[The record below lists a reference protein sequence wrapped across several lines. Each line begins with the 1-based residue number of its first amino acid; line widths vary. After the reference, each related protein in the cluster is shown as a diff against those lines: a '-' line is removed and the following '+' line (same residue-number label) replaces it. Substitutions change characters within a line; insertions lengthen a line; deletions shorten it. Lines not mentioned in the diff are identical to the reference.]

1 MNNHNHTP
9 FSIPYL
15 AAVQDSGQSTSG
27 SEPAPRKPST
37 ADNQLVDMTEPV
49 VLPILPLIE
58 SVVFP
63 YLTVPVMLKRESSLQ
78 LCKEAVEAGEY
89 IVLLPQVDENKE
101 NPSLLRDFHRYGVIG
116 RIINLIRLPDG
127 SMSAMV
133 QTLARIH
140 ITRITSKSPY
150 LRGKGDVC
158 HEAFPEVIAHGVAP
172 IDPENNNVDKYVVMM
187 ASIKAVFYHILS
199 LVGDESTQEMK
210 EALEAHQAPLAAVN
224 FIASNGPTPPPG
236 KARILAINDPME
248 RYMALLDSLYEAE
261 KYLNIKKEISSK
273 THENLTRQQ
282 REHFLKA
289 QIDAM
294 QDELGQNDIE
304 DQDYNEL
311 IKRAEAM
318 KWPAYA
324 REHFDREIRKLER
337 FNASMPEYAIQYTYL
352 DTMLSLPWD
361 NCKHPDIDIQN
372 VINILNEDHYGLEE
386 VKDRILEQVALLKIN
401 VDSRQP
407 IICLYGPPGVGKT
420 SLGNSIAKALGREYA
435 RISLGGVHDEAEI
448 RGHRRTYIGA
458 MPGRIIAALKKC
470 DTSNPVI
477 VLDEIDKIG
486 KDFKGD
492 PQTALL
498 EVLDPEQNVRFHDNY
513 LDVDYDLSRVLFIAT
528 ANDLSTV
535 SRPLLDR
542 MELIEINTYV
552 LDEKIQ
558 IAKHHLVPKTFAA
571 AGMELVP
578 FTDEALGLI
587 AERYTRESGVRLLEK
602 KIAKIVRKM
611 ALEKVK
617 GQPLPSVI
625 GTDEVRHYLGPE
637 EITSEKWET
646 NKYLGVVTGLAW
658 TSVGGEILMVEASLT
673 DGKGEKMTLTG
684 SLGDVMKESATIAR
698 QYLRAHAD
706 EAGID
711 AKLFSSKDMHIH
723 VPEGAIPKDGPS
735 AGVTMVTALASIYS
749 GRKVRERLAMSGEIT
764 LRGKILP
771 VGGLKEKVLAA
782 KSAGITTIALCE
794 ENRRDISKIPAR
806 YLEGLEFRYF
816 TDIQPLLDFALLPK
830 EN

>member
-1 MNNHNHTP
+1 MKIHDNNP
-9 FSIPYL
+9 FSIPYPT
-15 AAVQDSGQSTSG
+15 VSQDDSDVHAQSGKAPRISTGIQLPDS
-27 SEPAPRKPST
+27 SEPV
-37 ADNQLVDMTEPV
+37 N
-49 VLPILPLIE
+49 LPILPLIE

-63 YLTVPVMLKRESSLQ
+63 YLTVPVILKRESSLQ
-78 LCKEAVEAGEY
+78 LCREAAENGEH
-89 IVLLPQVDENKE
+89 IVLLPQIDEQKD
-101 NPSLLRDFHRYGVIG
+101 NPTLLRDFHRYGVIG
-116 RIINLIRLPDG
+116 RIMNLIQLPDG
-127 SMSAMV
+127 TTSAMV
-133 QTLARIH
+133 QTLARVH
-140 ITRITSKSPY
+140 LARMTRKSPY
-150 LRGKGDVC
+150 LRGKFEIFK
-158 HEAFPEVIAHGVAP
+158 EAFPEIISRGVAP
-172 IDPENNNVDKYVVMM
+172 VDPADEDVDKYVVLT
-187 ASIKAVFYHILS
+187 ASIKSVFVEILNMI
-199 LVGDESTQEMK
+199 GEENTHEMRDVM
-210 EALEAHQAPLAAVN
+210 EGYSSPLATVN
-224 FIASNGPTPPPG
+224 FIASNGPTPPPE
-236 KARILAINDPME
+236 KAKILAIDNPLD
-248 RYMALLDSLYEAE
+248 RFQALLDSLYEAQ
-261 KYLNIKKEISSK
+261 KYINIKKEISNK
-273 THENLTRQQ
+273 THENLSRQQ

-294 QDELGQNDIE
+294 QEELGHNDIE
-304 DQDYNEL
+304 DQDYTEL
-311 IKRAEAM
+311 MKRADAM
-318 KWPAYA
+318 QWPKYA

-352 DTMLSLPWD
+352 DTMLSLPW
-361 NCKHPDIDIQN
+361 NKCKTFDFEILKVED
-372 VINILNEDHYGLEE
+372 VLNEDHYGLEE

-401 VDSRQP
+401 ADSRQP

-420 SLGNSIAKALGREYA
+420 SLGKSVARALGREYA

-470 DTSNPVI
+470 ETSNPVM

-486 KDFKGD
+486 KEFKGD

-513 LDVDYDLSRVLFIAT
+513 LDVDYDLSHVLFIAT

-558 IAKHHLVPKTFAA
+558 IARRHLVPKTFAS
-571 AGMELVP
+571 AGMEIIP
-578 FTDEALGLI
+578 FTDEALRLI

-602 KIAKIVRKM
+602 KIAKVVRKI
-611 ALEKVK
+611 ALEKVRNK
-617 GQPLPSVI
+617 PLPTQI
-625 GTDEVRHYLGPE
+625 GPEEVKKYLGPE
-637 EITSEKWET
+637 EVTSEKWET
-646 NKYLGVVTGLAW
+646 NKYIGVVTGLAW
-658 TSVGGEILMVEASLT
+658 TSVGGEILMIEASLT

-684 SLGDVMKESATIAR
+684 SLGDVMKESAVIAR

-706 EAGID
+706 EVGID
-711 AKLFSSKDMHIH
+711 PNLFTTKDVHIH

-735 AGVTMVTALASIYS
+735 AGVTMATALASAYS

-764 LRGKILP
+764 LRGKLLP

-794 ENRRDISKIPAR
+794 ENRREISKIPAR

-816 TDIQPLLDFALLPK
+816 KELKELLDFALLPK
-830 EN
+830 RD

>member
-1 MNNHNHTP
+1 MNNHNRNS
-9 FSIPYL
+9 FIIPYI
-15 AAVQDSGQSTSG
+15 ATAQDGGPHTSG
-27 SEPAPRKPST
+27 PVNPHEKSAKP
-37 ADNQLVDMTEPV
+37 DFQLPDMSGPV
-49 VLPILPLIE
+49 TLPILPLIDA
-58 SVVFP
+58 VVFP

-78 LCKEAVEAGEY
+78 LCREAVEANEP
-89 IVLLPQVDENKE
+89 IVLLSQTDENNE
-101 NPSLLRDFHRYGVIG
+101 NPSLLRDFHRYGVVG
-116 RIINLIRLPDG
+116 RIVNLIRLPDG
-127 SMSAMV
+127 STSAMV
-133 QTLARIH
+133 QTFARIRISR
-140 ITRITSKSPY
+140 ITRKSPY
-150 LRGKGDVC
+150 LRGKGEIC
-158 HEAFPEVIAHGVAP
+158 PEAFPEIIAHRAAP
-172 IDPENNNVDKYVVMM
+172 VDPSNKDMDRYVVMM
-187 ASIKAVFYHILS
+187 ASIKAVFLHILS
-199 LVGDESTQEMK
+199 LVGDDSTQEMR
-210 EALEAHQAPLAAVN
+210 EALEAYKAPLVTAN
-224 FIASNGPTPPPG
+224 FIASNGPTPPPE
-236 KARILAINDPME
+236 KARILSIDNPLD

-261 KYLNIKKEISSK
+261 KYLNIKKEISTK

-311 IKRAEAM
+311 IKRADAM
-318 KWPAYA
+318 KWPGYA

-352 DTMLSLPWD
+352 DTMLALPWD
-361 NCKHPDIDIQN
+361 ACQQSDIEIQR
-372 VINILNEDHYGLEE
+372 VTEILDEDHYGLEE

-401 VDSRQP
+401 SDSRQP

-420 SLGNSIAKALGREYA
+420 SLGKSVARALGREYA

-470 DTSNPVI
+470 RTSNPVI

-558 IAKHHLVPKTFAA
+558 IAHRHLVPRTFAA
-571 AGMELVP
+571 SGMAPVP
-578 FTDEALGLI
+578 FTEEALRFL

-611 ALEKVK
+611 ALDKVRNL
-617 GQPLPSVI
+617 PLPEKI
-625 GTDEVRHYLGPE
+625 GCEEVRKYLGPE
-637 EITSEKWET
+637 EVNAEKWET
-646 NKYLGVVTGLAW
+646 NKYVGVVTGLAW

-684 SLGDVMKESATIAR
+684 SLGDVMKESAGIAR
-698 QYLRAHAD
+698 QYLHAHAP
-706 EAGID
+706 EIGID
-711 AKLFSSKDMHIH
+711 PALFTSKDVHIH

-735 AGVTMVTALASIYS
+735 AGVTMATALASAYS

-764 LRGKILP
+764 LRGKLLP

-782 KSAGITTIALCE
+782 KSAGITIIALCE
-794 ENRRDISKIPAR
+794 DNRRDISKIHSR

-816 TDIQPLLDFALLPK
+816 SDLQPLLDFALLPDDQ
-830 EN
+830 